1 MQNICSEE
9 GWYNLWA
16 KFGLYLDKD
25 AGSLRHYRILSHWI
39 KNTTKQQTNIQIHFG
54 CFMTVK
60 KEVGNISMYC
70 TVWNKIVKGLHV
82 IFWNEK
88 NGISDKSLWDPLG
101 WKMAHSGRMHSICC
115 IIIIFLIVQRNK
127 MYFACHPVP
136 QISIPS

>member
-1 MQNICSEE
+1 MSAMKKEGMIYEQNLTCI
-9 GWYNLWA
+9 WA
-16 KFGLYLDKD
+16 KMPVYQDCM
-25 AGSLRHYRILSHWI
+25 GSQVTRKKPHKLMHIG
-39 KNTTKQQTNIQIHFG
+39 N
-54 CFMTVK
+54 FMRMK
-60 KEVGNISMYC
+60 REVANLSMYC
-70 TVWNKIVKGLHV
+70 TVWNKIVKGWHV